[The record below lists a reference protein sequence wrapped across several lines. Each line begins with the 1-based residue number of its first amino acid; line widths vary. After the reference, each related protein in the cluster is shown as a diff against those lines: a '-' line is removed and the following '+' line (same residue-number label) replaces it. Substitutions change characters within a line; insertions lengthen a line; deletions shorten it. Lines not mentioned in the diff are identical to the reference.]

1 MGKGTVN
8 IHGREYRTVALR
20 VDDFRKKH
28 PIDDG
33 WAIIT
38 TATFIDDL
46 VRVVAQIVSPT
57 GVTVATGIA
66 EEKRGSTQIN
76 RTSALENCETSAIG
90 RALAA
95 AGYGGEE
102 YASADE
108 VANAIAQQRETVDA
122 PPYQVDTRRPGTT
135 VTTGDPPSVDLEAI
149 VVNTLTPPP
158 DATNQHRFETAVVEL
173 LNRGAAALA
182 VTNEVGD
189 PWLEMNKRLAH
200 TLGAHGV
207 ESAAEITKRPA
218 QMSFYRDLE
227 DTVKQL
233 EEAADGIAEAGL

>member
-8 IHGREYRTVALR
+8 IRGKEYRTVALR
-20 VDDFRKKH
+20 VDEFRKKH
-28 PIDDG
+28 PIADG
-33 WAIIT
+33 WGIVT
-38 TATFIDDL
+38 TPAFDGDL
-46 VRVVAQIVSPT
+46 VRVMAQIVAP
-57 GVTVATGIA
+57 GDVTVATGIA

-108 VANAIAQQRETVDA
+108 VANAIAQQRETV
-122 PPYQVDTRRPGTT
+122 QVSDNVNYSTP
-135 VTTGDPPSVDLEAI
+135 PPSVDLEAI

-218 QMSFYRDLE
+218 QMKFYRDLE

-233 EEAADGIAEAGL
+233 EETAEGIAEAGL

>member
-8 IHGREYRTVALR
+8 IHGREYKTVALR
-20 VDDFRKKH
+20 VSEFRADF
-28 PIDDG
+28 PIKDG
-33 WAIIT
+33 WAIVTHPHFEGDHI
-38 TATFIDDL
+38 
-46 VRVVAQIVSPT
+46 RVMAEIINPEGHAVAVDW
-57 GVTVATGIA
+57 A

-76 RTSALENCETSAIG
+76 KTSALENCITSAIG

-108 VANAIAQQRETVDA
+108 VANAIAQQRETV
-122 PPYQVDTRRPGTT
+122 QVSDNVNYSTP
-135 VTTGDPPSVDLEAI
+135 PPSVDLEAI

-218 QMSFYRDLE
+218 QMKFYRDLE

-233 EEAADGIAEAGL
+233 EETAEGIAEAGL